1 MWYYRLKYLKYF
13 SLTFVIATLC
23 LITNVKASISDEDY
37 ARLREIFS
45 EYRLSIMSDEELE
58 RLANGELRVQEKLY
72 QWTESINGTMTYVE
86 VDPDLYVEINPEN
99 NPTSY
104 STSIGTTYYESNYKR
119 IQIID
124 DYVTNN
130 LHTVMVYTQWLV
142 TPATKSFDVTA
153 MRFEDATI
161 VEGSQ
166 DGTQTYWADGEY
178 NYITYS
184 PNGTNIRKQSNGF
197 GISMNLVNDASY
209 FETDISAEIR
219 ATGEDATVYGT
230 YQHAVTN
237 VTLEQS
243 HSYNISHNGFG
254 SVLNFATGV
263 QNYYDG
269 MQGVYVTLG
278 YY

>member
-58 RLANGELRVQEKLY
+58 RLANGELNVQEKLY

-99 NPTSY
+99 SVSNY

-124 DYVTNN
+124 NYISNN
-130 LHTVMVYTQWLV
+130 LHYIMVYTQWLV

-166 DGTQTYWADGEY
+166 DGTQTYWANGEY
-178 NYITYS
+178 DFITYS

-197 GISMNLVNDASY
+197 GISMNLVNNASY
-209 FETDISAEIR
+209 FETDISADIK
-219 ATGEDATVYGT
+219 ASNSNATVYGT

-263 QNYYDG
+263 QNYYDR
-269 MQGVYVTLG
+269 MQGVYVELG

>member
-1 MWYYRLKYLKYF
+1 MRYYRLKYLKYF

-58 RLANGELRVQEKLY
+58 RLANGELNVQEKLY
-72 QWTESINGTMTYVE
+72 QWTESINGTMTYTE

-99 NPTSY
+99 SVSNY

-219 ATGEDATVYGT
+219 ATGDDATVYGT

-263 QNYYDG
+263 QNYYDR
-269 MQGVYVTLG
+269 MQGVYVELG

>member
-99 NPTSY
+99 SASNY
-104 STSIGTTYYESNYKR
+104 STSIGTTYYESSYKR

-124 DYVTNN
+124 NYITNN
-130 LHTVMVYTQWLV
+130 LHSVMVYTQWLV

-153 MRFEDATI
+153 MRVEDATV
-161 VEGSQ
+161 VEGTQ
-166 DGTQTYWADGEY
+166 DGTQTYWADGSY
-178 NYITYS
+178 NSITYS

-209 FETDISAEIR
+209 FETDISADIK
-219 ATGEDATVYGT
+219 ASNSNATVYGT

-263 QNYYDG
+263 RGYYDR
-269 MQGVYVTLG
+269 MQGVYVELG

>member
-58 RLANGELRVQEKLY
+58 RLANGELKVQEKLY

-99 NPTSY
+99 SASNY

-124 DYVTNN
+124 NYISNN
-130 LHTVMVYTQWLV
+130 LHYIMVYTQWLV

-166 DGTQTYWADGEY
+166 DGTQTYWANGEY
-178 NYITYS
+178 DFITYS

-209 FETDISAEIR
+209 FETDISADIK
-219 ATGEDATVYGT
+219 ASNSNATVYGT

-263 QNYYDG
+263 RGYYDG
-269 MQGVYVTLG
+269 MQGVYVELG

>member
-99 NPTSY
+99 SASNY

-124 DYVTNN
+124 NYITNN
-130 LHTVMVYTQWLV
+130 LHSVMVYTQWLV

-161 VEGSQ
+161 VEGTQ
-166 DGTQTYWADGEY
+166 DGTQTYWANGEY
-178 NYITYS
+178 DFITYS

-209 FETDISAEIR
+209 FETDISANIR
-219 ATGEDATVYGT
+219 ATGEAATVYGT

-263 QNYYDG
+263 RGYYDR
-269 MQGVYVTLG
+269 MQGVYVELG

>member
-1 MWYYRLKYLKYF
+1 M
-13 SLTFVIATLC
+13 C

-58 RLANGELRVQEKLY
+58 RLANGELKVQEKLY

-99 NPTSY
+99 SASNF

-124 DYVTNN
+124 SYVGNN
-130 LHTVMVYTQWLV
+130 VHYVLLYTQWLV

-153 MRFEDATI
+153 MRFEDATV
-161 VEGSQ
+161 VEGTQ
-166 DGTQTYWADGEY
+166 DGTQTYWSDGSY
-178 NYITYS
+178 KHITYS
-184 PNGTNIRKQSNGF
+184 SNGTNIRKQSNGF

-209 FETDISAEIR
+209 FETDISADIK
-219 ATGEDATVYGT
+219 ASNSNATVYGT

-269 MQGVYVTLG
+269 MQGVYVELG

>member
-99 NPTSY
+99 SVSNY

-124 DYVTNN
+124 SYVTNN
-130 LHTVMVYTQWLV
+130 LHSVMVYTQWLV

-153 MRFEDATI
+153 MRVEDATV
-161 VEGSQ
+161 VEGTQ
-166 DGTQTYWADGEY
+166 DGTQTYWADGSY
-178 NYITYS
+178 NSITYS

-209 FETDISAEIR
+209 FETDISADIK
-219 ATGEDATVYGT
+219 ASNSNATVYGT

-263 QNYYDG
+263 QNYYDR
-269 MQGVYVTLG
+269 MQGVYVELG

>member
-58 RLANGELRVQEKLY
+58 RLANGELKVQEKLY

-99 NPTSY
+99 SASNY

-124 DYVTNN
+124 NYISNN
-130 LHTVMVYTQWLV
+130 LHYIMVYTQWLV

-166 DGTQTYWADGEY
+166 DGTQTYWANGEY
-178 NYITYS
+178 DFITYS

-197 GISMNLVNDASY
+197 GISMNLVNNASY
-209 FETDISAEIR
+209 FETDISADIK
-219 ATGEDATVYGT
+219 ASNSNATVYGT

-263 QNYYDG
+263 QNYYDR
-269 MQGVYVTLG
+269 MQGVYVELG

>member
-58 RLANGELRVQEKLY
+58 RLANGELNVQEKLY

-99 NPTSY
+99 SASNY

-124 DYVTNN
+124 SYVTNN
-130 LHTVMVYTQWLV
+130 LHSVMVYTQWLV

-153 MRFEDATI
+153 MRVEDATV
-161 VEGSQ
+161 VEGTQ
-166 DGTQTYWADGEY
+166 DGTQTYWADGSY
-178 NYITYS
+178 NSITYS

-209 FETDISAEIR
+209 FETDISADIK
-219 ATGEDATVYGT
+219 ASNSNATVYGT

-269 MQGVYVTLG
+269 MQGVYVELG

>member
-1 MWYYRLKYLKYF
+1 MHK
-13 SLTFVIATLC
+13 
-23 LITNVKASISDEDY
+23 LI
-37 ARLREIFS
+37 
-45 EYRLSIMSDEELE
+45 
-58 RLANGELRVQEKLY
+58 
-72 QWTESINGTMTYVE
+72 
-86 VDPDLYVEINPEN
+86 
-99 NPTSY
+99 
-104 STSIGTTYYESNYKR
+104 
-119 IQIID
+119 
-124 DYVTNN
+124 
-130 LHTVMVYTQWLV
+130 VYTQWLV

-166 DGTQTYWADGEY
+166 EGTQTYWANGEY
-178 NYITYS
+178 DFVTYS
-184 PNGTNIRKQSNGF
+184 WNGTNIRKQSNGF
-197 GISMNLVNDASY
+197 GISMNLVNAGSY
-209 FETDISAEIR
+209 FETDIGANIKASNSN
-219 ATGEDATVYGT
+219 ATVYGT

-263 QNYYDG
+263 RGYYDG

>member
-99 NPTSY
+99 SASNY

-124 DYVTNN
+124 DYVSNN
-130 LHTVMVYTQWLV
+130 LHYIMVYTQWLV

-161 VEGSQ
+161 VEGTQ
-166 DGTQTYWADGEY
+166 EGTQTYWASGEY
-178 NYITYS
+178 NFINYS

-197 GISMNLVNDASY
+197 GISMNLVNNASY
-209 FETDISAEIR
+209 FETDISADIK
-219 ATGEDATVYGT
+219 ASNSNATVYGT

-263 QNYYDG
+263 RGYYDG
-269 MQGVYVTLG
+269 MQGVYVELG

>member
-23 LITNVKASISDEDY
+23 LIANVKASISDEDY

-58 RLANGELRVQEKLY
+58 RLANGELKVQEKLY

-99 NPTSY
+99 SASNY

-124 DYVTNN
+124 NYITNN
-130 LHTVMVYTQWLV
+130 LHSVMVYTQWLV

-153 MRFEDATI
+153 MRVEDAI
-161 VEGSQ
+161 VVEGTQ
-166 DGTQTYWADGEY
+166 DGTQTYWANGEY
-178 NYITYS
+178 DFITYS

-209 FETDISAEIR
+209 FETDISANIR
-219 ATGEDATVYGT
+219 ATGEEATVYGT

-263 QNYYDG
+263 RGYYDG
-269 MQGVYVTLG
+269 MQGVYVELG

>member
-58 RLANGELRVQEKLY
+58 RLANGELKVQEKLY

-99 NPTSY
+99 SASNY

-124 DYVTNN
+124 NYITNN
-130 LHTVMVYTQWLV
+130 LHSVMVYTQWLV

-161 VEGSQ
+161 VEGTQ
-166 DGTQTYWADGEY
+166 DGTQTYWANGEY
-178 NYITYS
+178 DFITYS

-209 FETDISAEIR
+209 FETDISADIK
-219 ATGEDATVYGT
+219 ASNSNATVYGT

-263 QNYYDG
+263 RGYYDG
-269 MQGVYVTLG
+269 MQGVYVELG

>member
-58 RLANGELRVQEKLY
+58 RLVNGELKVQEKLY

-99 NPTSY
+99 SASNY

-124 DYVTNN
+124 NYIGGNVHYVM
-130 LHTVMVYTQWLV
+130 LYTQWLV

-153 MRFEDATI
+153 MRFEDATV
-161 VEGSQ
+161 VEGTQ
-166 DGTQTYWADGEY
+166 EGTQTYWASGEY
-178 NYITYS
+178 NFINYS

-209 FETDISAEIR
+209 FETDISADIK
-219 ATGEDATVYGT
+219 ASNSNATVYGT

-263 QNYYDG
+263 QNYYDR
-269 MQGVYVTLG
+269 MQGVYVELG

>member
-23 LITNVKASISDEDY
+23 LITNVKASISDGDY

-58 RLANGELRVQEKLY
+58 RLANGELKVQEKLY

-99 NPTSY
+99 SASNY

-124 DYVTNN
+124 NYISNN
-130 LHTVMVYTQWLV
+130 LHYIMVYTQWLV

-166 DGTQTYWADGEY
+166 DGTQTYWANGEY
-178 NYITYS
+178 DFITYS

-209 FETDISAEIR
+209 FETDISADIK
-219 ATGEDATVYGT
+219 ASNSNATVYGT

-254 SVLNFATGV
+254 GVLNFATGV
-263 QNYYDG
+263 RGYYDR
-269 MQGVYVTLG
+269 MQGVYVELG

>member
-45 EYRLSIMSDEELE
+45 EYRLSIMSEEELE
-58 RLANGELRVQEKLY
+58 RLANGELNVQEKLY

-86 VDPDLYVEINPEN
+86 VDPNLYVEINPEN
-99 NPTSY
+99 SISNY

-124 DYVTNN
+124 SYVGNN
-130 LHTVMVYTQWLV
+130 VHYLKVYTQWLV

-153 MRFEDATI
+153 MRVEDATV
-161 VEGSQ
+161 VEGTQ
-166 DGTQTYWADGEY
+166 DGVQTYWANGDY
-178 NYITYS
+178 DFINYS

-209 FETDISAEIR
+209 FETDISADII

-263 QNYYDG
+263 RGYYDG

>member
-58 RLANGELRVQEKLY
+58 RLANGELNVQEKLY
-72 QWTESINGTMTYVE
+72 QWTESINGTMTYTE

-99 NPTSY
+99 SVSNY

-124 DYVTNN
+124 SYVGNN
-130 LHTVMVYTQWLV
+130 VHYLKVYTQWLV

-153 MRFEDATI
+153 MRVEDATV
-161 VEGSQ
+161 VEGTQ
-166 DGTQTYWADGEY
+166 DGVQTYWANGDY
-178 NYITYS
+178 DFINYS

-209 FETDISAEIR
+209 FETDISADII

-263 QNYYDG
+263 RGYYDG
-269 MQGVYVTLG
+269 MQGVYITLG

>member
-99 NPTSY
+99 SASNY

-124 DYVTNN
+124 SYVTNN
-130 LHTVMVYTQWLV
+130 LHSVMVYTQWLV

-153 MRFEDATI
+153 MRVEDATV
-161 VEGSQ
+161 VEGTQ
-166 DGTQTYWADGEY
+166 DGTQTYWADGSY
-178 NYITYS
+178 NSITYS

-209 FETDISAEIR
+209 FETDISADIK
-219 ATGEDATVYGT
+219 ASNSNATVYGT

-263 QNYYDG
+263 QNYYDR
-269 MQGVYVTLG
+269 MQGVYVELG

>member
-58 RLANGELRVQEKLY
+58 RLANGELKVQEKLY

-99 NPTSY
+99 SVSNY

-124 DYVTNN
+124 NYIGNN
-130 LHTVMVYTQWLV
+130 LHKLIVYTQWLV

-166 DGTQTYWADGEY
+166 EGTQTYWANGEY
-178 NYITYS
+178 DFITYS

-209 FETDISAEIR
+209 FETDIGANIR
-219 ATGEDATVYGT
+219 ATGEEATVYGT

-263 QNYYDG
+263 RGYYDG
-269 MQGVYVTLG
+269 MQGVYVELG

>member
-1 MWYYRLKYLKYF
+1 MRYYRLKYLKYF

-23 LITNVKASISDEDY
+23 LITNVKASISDGDY

-99 NPTSY
+99 SVSNY

-124 DYVTNN
+124 DYVSNN
-130 LHTVMVYTQWLV
+130 LHYIMVYTQWLV

-161 VEGSQ
+161 VEGTQ
-166 DGTQTYWADGEY
+166 EGTQTYWASGEY
-178 NYITYS
+178 NFINYS

-209 FETDISAEIR
+209 FETDISADII
-219 ATGEDATVYGT
+219 ATGDDATVYGT

>member
-58 RLANGELRVQEKLY
+58 RLANGELKVQEKLY

-99 NPTSY
+99 SASNY

-124 DYVTNN
+124 SYVTNN
-130 LHTVMVYTQWLV
+130 LHYVMVYTQWLV

-153 MRFEDATI
+153 MRVEDATV
-161 VEGSQ
+161 VEGTQ
-166 DGTQTYWADGEY
+166 DGTQTYWADGSY
-178 NYITYS
+178 NSITYS

-209 FETDISAEIR
+209 FETDISADIK
-219 ATGEDATVYGT
+219 ASNSNATVYGT

-263 QNYYDG
+263 RGYYDG
-269 MQGVYVTLG
+269 MQGVYVELG

>member
-58 RLANGELRVQEKLY
+58 RLANGELKVQEKLY

-99 NPTSY
+99 SVSNY

-124 DYVTNN
+124 NYITNN
-130 LHTVMVYTQWLV
+130 LHSVMVYTQWLV

-161 VEGSQ
+161 VEGTQ
-166 DGTQTYWADGEY
+166 DGTQTYWANGEY
-178 NYITYS
+178 DFITYS

-209 FETDISAEIR
+209 FETDISANIR
-219 ATGEDATVYGT
+219 ATGGAATVYGT

-263 QNYYDG
+263 QNYYDR
-269 MQGVYVTLG
+269 MQGVYVELG

>member
-58 RLANGELRVQEKLY
+58 RLANGELKVQEKLY

-99 NPTSY
+99 SASNY

-124 DYVTNN
+124 NYISNN
-130 LHTVMVYTQWLV
+130 LHYIMVYTQWLV

-166 DGTQTYWADGEY
+166 DGTQTYWANGEY
-178 NYITYS
+178 DFITYS

-209 FETDISAEIR
+209 FETDISADIK
-219 ATGEDATVYGT
+219 ASNSNATVYGT

-263 QNYYDG
+263 RGYYDG

>member
-23 LITNVKASISDEDY
+23 LITNVKASISDDDY

-58 RLANGELRVQEKLY
+58 RLANGELKVQEKLY

-99 NPTSY
+99 SASNY

-124 DYVTNN
+124 SYVTNN
-130 LHTVMVYTQWLV
+130 LHYVMVYTQWLV

-153 MRFEDATI
+153 MRVEDATV
-161 VEGSQ
+161 VEGTQ
-166 DGTQTYWADGEY
+166 DGTQTYWADGSY
-178 NYITYS
+178 NSITYS

-209 FETDISAEIR
+209 FETDISADIK
-219 ATGEDATVYGT
+219 ASNSNATVYGT

-263 QNYYDG
+263 RGYYDG
-269 MQGVYVTLG
+269 MQGVYVELG

>member
-58 RLANGELRVQEKLY
+58 RLANGELKVQEKLY

-99 NPTSY
+99 SASNY

-124 DYVTNN
+124 NYISNN
-130 LHTVMVYTQWLV
+130 LHYVMVYTQWLV

-166 DGTQTYWADGEY
+166 DGTQTYWANGEY
-178 NYITYS
+178 DFITYS

-209 FETDISAEIR
+209 FETDISADIK
-219 ATGEDATVYGT
+219 ASNSNATVYGT

-263 QNYYDG
+263 RGYYDG
-269 MQGVYVTLG
+269 MQGVYVELG

>member
-58 RLANGELRVQEKLY
+58 RLANGELNVQEKLY
-72 QWTESINGTMTYVE
+72 QWTESINGTMTYTE

-99 NPTSY
+99 SVSNY